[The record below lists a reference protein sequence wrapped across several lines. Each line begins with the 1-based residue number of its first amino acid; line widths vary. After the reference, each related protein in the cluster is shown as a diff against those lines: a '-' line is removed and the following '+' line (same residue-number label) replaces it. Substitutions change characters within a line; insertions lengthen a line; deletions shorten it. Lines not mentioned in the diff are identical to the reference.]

1 MQGYRDTSPQF
12 FYSAGDMI
20 YNETKPMGIL
30 RYIDCAS
37 YRDTDTSQLFFSA
50 EDITYHQTKS
60 IDNLK
65 YIDCDSCRDTE
76 IRLHNFSSVL
86 GT

>member
-37 YRDTDTSQLFFSA
+37 CRDTETSQLFYSA
-50 EDITYHQTKS
+50 GDMIYNETKPMG
-60 IDNLK
+60 ILR
-65 YIDCDSCRDTE
+65 YIDCASCRDTE
-76 IRLHNFSSVL
+76 IRLHNFSTVL
-86 GT
+86 GI